1 MRERKTKEP
10 FYASV
15 ANPRRGLDCA
25 RPVLPRTKEYGLE
38 NGNEVVAHMCIR
50 VCKLELQR
58 VQNKVH
64 CAPSMASKCIGRF

>member
-1 MRERKTKEP
+1 MREKKTKES

-38 NGNEVVAHMCIR
+38 NGNEVVASCGFGCFDTVCIR
-50 VCKLELQR
+50 VCKVELQR
-58 VQNKVH
+58 VKNKVH
-64 CAPSMASKCIGRF
+64 

>member
-15 ANPRRGLDCA
+15 ANPRRGLGCA

-38 NGNEVVAHMCIR
+38 NGNEVVASCGFGCFVTVYEYAR
-50 VCKLELQR
+50 
-58 VQNKVH
+58 
-64 CAPSMASKCIGRF
+64 